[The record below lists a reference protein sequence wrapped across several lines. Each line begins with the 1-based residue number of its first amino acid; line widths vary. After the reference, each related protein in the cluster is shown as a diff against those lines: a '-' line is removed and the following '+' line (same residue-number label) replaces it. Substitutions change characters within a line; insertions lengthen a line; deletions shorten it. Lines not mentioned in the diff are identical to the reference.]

1 MSRAIVMSLSMTAR
15 PFAADVYFND
25 FNGPPGTT
33 YPEWDV
39 ERVHEYGKSG
49 GDGRIGEGN
58 TDGDDSSS
66 LFEGKGLD
74 DESWGIDNVRVTTG
88 ERQE

>member
-58 TDGDDSSS
+58 TDG
-66 LFEGKGLD
+66 
-74 DESWGIDNVRVTTG
+74 ESWGLDNVRVTTG